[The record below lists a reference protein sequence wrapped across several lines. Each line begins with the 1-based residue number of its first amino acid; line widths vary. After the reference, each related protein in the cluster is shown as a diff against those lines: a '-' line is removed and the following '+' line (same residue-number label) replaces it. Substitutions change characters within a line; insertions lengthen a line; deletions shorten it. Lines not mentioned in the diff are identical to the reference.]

1 MDALII
7 LNLKTY
13 EEATGDYAL
22 NLAKICDDVAGE
34 TNAKIIVVPQPADLY
49 RISSEV
55 DIPVYA
61 QHIDNAGYGSYT
73 GHVLAESVKA
83 SGAVGSLLNHSERR
97 IKLADLEAGIDKLR
111 SLGMTSIVCT
121 NNINTTK
128 AAAALNPDFVAVE
141 PPELIG
147 SGISV
152 SQTKPEVV
160 SGSVDAV
167 KEINPNVRVLCGAG
181 ITNGGDVKKAV
192 ELGTEGVLLASGVVK
207 ARDPRS
213 VLMDLVSGSRQ

>member
-22 NLAKICDDVAGE
+22 KLARICDEVARE
-34 TNAKIIVVPQPADLY
+34 THAKIIVVPQPADLY

-61 QHIDNAGYGSYT
+61 QHIDNVKYGSYT

-83 SGAVGSLLNHSERR
+83 SGAVGSLLNHSEQR
-97 IKLADLEAGIDKLR
+97 IKLADLEAGIEKLR

-128 AAAALNPDFVAVE
+128 AAAALTPDFVAVE

-147 SGISV
+147 SGIPV
-152 SQTKPEVV
+152 SQAKPEVV

-167 KEINPNVRVLCGAG
+167 KEINPKVRVLCGAG
-181 ITNGGDVKKAV
+181 ITNGEDVKKAI

-207 ARDPRS
+207 AKDPRS
-213 VLMDLVSGSRQ
+213 VLMDLVRGSR

>member
-22 NLAKICDDVAGE
+22 NLAKICDDVARE

-192 ELGTEGVLLASGVVK
+192 ELGTKGVLLASGVVK
-207 ARDPRS
+207 AGDPRS